1 VNDPRGDSAALARVH
16 EACARLSQATGTH
29 ELGELACRSVAEFLA
44 ADAVVLETPE
54 SEYRW
59 GGPGPKGSPTTIYP
73 LITPV
78 SRVGRLQWWRP
89 LAPELSP
96 IEQLG
101 LDIIAGR
108 VAVELEHAR
117 LLDVTESETLRDALT
132 GLLNRAGA
140 FQALSELLAPWALAV
155 LDVDQLRTINDRFGT
170 EAGDR
175 VLQRLAQV
183 LLQGR
188 FGDVVARW
196 GGDEFLVALP
206 GANGRGAANRLRR
219 VLERVQET
227 VRTDVQPVTFG
238 CGISVAGDEGLDRAL
253 ARADQ
258 ALFTAKH
265 RGPGSIVV
273 STA

>member
-1 VNDPRGDSAALARVH
+1 VNDPPGDKALARVH
-16 EACARLSQATGTH
+16 EACLRLGKATDTH
-29 ELGELACRSVAEFLA
+29 ELGELACRGVGEFLA

-54 SEYRW
+54 GEYRW
-59 GGPGPKGSPTTIYP
+59 GSAGPKGSPTTIYP

-78 SRVGRLQWWRP
+78 SRVGSFQWWRP
-89 LAPELSP
+89 LAPELTVA
-96 IEQLG
+96 ERLG

-108 VAVELEHAR
+108 VAVEIEHAR

-132 GLLNRAGA
+132 GVLNRAGA
-140 FQALSELLAPWALAV
+140 LQALSELLAPWALAV
-155 LDVDQLRTINDRFGT
+155 LDIDQLRTVNDRFGT

-175 VLQRLAQV
+175 VLQRMAQV

-206 GANGRGAANRLRR
+206 GADGRGAANRLRR

-227 VRTDVQPVTFG
+227 VRTGVEPVTFG

-273 STA
+273 SHD